1 MDGSSL
7 TTDIRY
13 AFLDKQIADN
23 IDQLPPALLKALLE
37 VLATI
42 DGCKCGCRGRN
53 HLQEISDA
61 VTRLRNYANIR
72 WIAAE

>member
-1 MDGSSL
+1 MDGSSRSP
-7 TTDIRY
+7 DIRY

-23 IDQLPPALLKALLE
+23 IDQLPPAMLKEFLE

-42 DGCKCGCRGRN
+42 DGCKCGCLGRN

-72 WIAAE
+72 WIAGE